1 MKKLLLASVVVLFAS
16 NAMAGGLYI
25 SPKAGLSFEKT
36 NDAKMGIYVVGMEMD
51 MGSKNDN
58 VFHAGLAVGY
68 DFSQWVNLRVEGEY
82 MYHAKADAK
91 FNYRTAEIGLESKI
105 HSLNA
110 NVYYDFRNS
119 TPFTPYVGAGMGFSR
134 VDTKSSEIS
143 YSRTGRIRGFADG
156 SDDKTKFT
164 YNLQA
169 GLDFNFDDHN
179 TIGIGYRYTSL
190 GDGEAPF
197 NMNGYYPVGDV
208 KAKHHAHE
216 LTLSYRFTF

>member
-36 NDAKMGIYVVGMEMD
+36 NDIKLNAYTVGREFD
-51 MGSKNDN
+51 LGSKNGT
-58 VFHAGLAVGY
+58 VSHAGLSVGY

-82 MYHAKADAK
+82 MYHAEMSADK
-91 FNYRTAEIGLESKI
+91 FIDETPFSIKSNV

-119 TPFTPYVGAGMGFSR
+119 TPFTPYIGAGVGFSR
-134 VDTKSSEIS
+134 VNTKLS
-143 YSRTGRIRGFADG
+143 GMLGG

-164 YNLQA
+164 YNFQA
-169 GLDFNFDDHN
+169 GLDFRFDDHN
-179 TIGIGYRYTSL
+179 TIGIGYRYTDL
-190 GDGEAPF
+190 GEGETQWLLF
-197 NMNGYYPVGDV
+197 DETFGGTI
-208 KAKHHAHE
+208 KAKHPAHE
-216 LTLSYRFTF
+216 ITASYRFTF

>member
-25 SPKAGLSFEKT
+25 SPKLGMTFENT
-36 NDAKMGIYVVGMEMD
+36 NDIKMSVYTVGREVD

-82 MYHAKADAK
+82 MYHAKADANISWVSMRGGE
-91 FNYRTAEIGLESKI
+91 FEIKSNI

-134 VDTKSSEIS
+134 VDTKLSYPRIS
-143 YSRTGRIRGFADG
+143 G
-156 SDDKTKFT
+156 SDDKTEFT

-169 GLDFNFDDHN
+169 GLDFNLDDHN

-190 GDGEAPF
+190 GDGKAPI
-197 NMNGYYPVGDV
+197 NMYGVLQFGDI
-208 KAKHHAHE
+208 KNKHHAHE